1 VRGNFAAETNPR
13 KATARRM
20 VEMTQSINRQFFPDV
35 KPIDSESTLGRVT
48 CATCHNGADRPK

>member
-1 VRGNFAAETNPR
+1 
-13 KATARRM
+13 M
-20 VEMTQSINRQFFPDV
+20 IEMTQSINRQFFPDV